1 MNPAF
6 AAMKKCRDIC
16 RMYGGEVNKKD
27 KDTLYNKFRD
37 EALNLAYFLASSD
50 GAVSVT
56 ESMTI
61 NTIFQILVD
70 EDFLKKNFGENIL
83 AEDSILRHVP
93 SSLQIIAHAEKDEN
107 MGGKCYLVSSREIVD
122 AFVLVGNLVIN
133 CDCMRLQYPVMLL
146 QHFSNLCIQYI
157 EQIEENDEL
166 TNGDTVYKSK
176 VIPVP
181 SVGSPDMQHP
191 GSGSG
196 NGKLTLREQV
206 EIENA
211 TLFSRESNEAKKD
224 VRDILAEVDSLIGL
238 YAVKKEVHDM
248 VNLMM
253 VQKLR
258 EQRGLKATEI
268 SRHMVFTGNPGTGKT
283 TIARKI
289 AQAYYALGILK
300 KGQLVET
307 DRSGLV
313 AGYMGQTAQKVH
325 EVVDAA
331 LDGVLFIDEAY
342 TLVSER
348 EGDYGQEAI
357 DTLLK
362 LMEDNRDRLVVI
374 VAGYPDLMERF
385 ISSNPGLKSRFNKY
399 VYFEDYNDEEL
410 TEIFLTR
417 CREQDYSVDPRL
429 RPYILN
435 RISQLRFYEG
445 NNFGNAR
452 SIRNYFEQVISNQ
465 ANRLVYEINE
475 DNESA
480 NNALMEITEQDL

>member
-16 RMYGGEVNKKD
+16 KMYGSEVNKKD
-27 KDTLYNKFRD
+27 EDTLYNLFRD
-37 EALNLAYFLASSD
+37 EALNLAYFLARSD
-50 GAVSVT
+50 GAVSDP
-56 ESMTI
+56 ENMTI
-61 NTIFQILVD
+61 NVIFQILVD
-70 EDFLKKNFGENIL
+70 EDFLKKNYGESIIG
-83 AEDSILRHVP
+83 EESILRHVP
-93 SSLQIIAHAEKDEN
+93 KSLQIIAHAEKDAN
-107 MGGKCYLVSSREIVD
+107 MGGKCYLVSAREIVD
-122 AFVLVGNLVIN
+122 TFVLIGNLVIN

-146 QHFSNLCIQYI
+146 QHFSNLCIQFI
-157 EQIEENDEL
+157 GQIEENDEL
-166 TNGDTVYKSK
+166 TDGDTVYKSSS
-176 VIPVP
+176 VP
-181 SVGSPDMQHP
+181 SVTADAPDRHAASYSH
-191 GSGSG
+191 GD
-196 NGKLTLREQV
+196 NRLTLRKQV

-211 TLFSRESNEAKKD
+211 TLFSHESNEDKKD

-238 YAVKKEVHDM
+238 YSVKKEVHDM

-283 TIARKI
+283 TIARMI
-289 AQAYYALGILK
+289 AQAYHSLGILK
-300 KGQLVET
+300 RGQLVET

-325 EVVDAA
+325 EVVDSA

-362 LMEDNRDRLVVI
+362 LMEDNRDRLIVI

-385 ISSNPGLKSRFNKY
+385 INSNPGLKSRFNRFIC
-399 VYFEDYNDEEL
+399 FEDYNDEEL

-417 CREQDYSVDPRL
+417 CREQDYTVNPAL
-429 RPYILN
+429 RPYIQN
-435 RISQLRFYEG
+435 RISQLRYCEG
-445 NNFGNAR
+445 NGFGNAR
-452 SIRNYFEQVISNQ
+452 SVRNYFEQVISNQ

-475 DNESA
+475 DNAEASK
-480 NNALMEITEQDL
+480 ALMEITVDDL

>member
-70 EDFLKKNFGENIL
+70 EDFLKKNYGENIL

-196 NGKLTLREQV
+196 NGSLR
-206 EIENA
+206 
-211 TLFSRESNEAKKD
+211 
-224 VRDILAEVDSLIGL
+224 
-238 YAVKKEVHDM
+238 
-248 VNLMM
+248 
-253 VQKLR
+253 
-258 EQRGLKATEI
+258 
-268 SRHMVFTGNPGTGKT
+268 
-283 TIARKI
+283 
-289 AQAYYALGILK
+289 
-300 KGQLVET
+300 
-307 DRSGLV
+307 
-313 AGYMGQTAQKVH
+313 
-325 EVVDAA
+325 
-331 LDGVLFIDEAY
+331 
-342 TLVSER
+342 
-348 EGDYGQEAI
+348 
-357 DTLLK
+357 
-362 LMEDNRDRLVVI
+362 
-374 VAGYPDLMERF
+374 
-385 ISSNPGLKSRFNKY
+385 
-399 VYFEDYNDEEL
+399 
-410 TEIFLTR
+410 
-417 CREQDYSVDPRL
+417 
-429 RPYILN
+429 
-435 RISQLRFYEG
+435 
-445 NNFGNAR
+445 
-452 SIRNYFEQVISNQ
+452 
-465 ANRLVYEINE
+465 
-475 DNESA
+475 
-480 NNALMEITEQDL
+480 